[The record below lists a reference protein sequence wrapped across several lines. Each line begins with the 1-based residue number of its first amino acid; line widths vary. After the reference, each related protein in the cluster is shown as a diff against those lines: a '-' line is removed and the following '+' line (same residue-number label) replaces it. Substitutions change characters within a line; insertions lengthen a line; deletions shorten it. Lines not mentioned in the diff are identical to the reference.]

1 MLVSCKRHQGYTEI
15 GEAGYYDLPLDPTL
29 TSVWQVVYL
38 RSWAQEKVDGPGL
51 LLPFLNIHF
60 MFFSHV
66 IILGDLNTA
75 HRPIDHWDAVNLVRL
90 PLGL

>member
-1 MLVSCKRHQGYTEI
+1 
-15 GEAGYYDLPLDPTL
+15 
-29 TSVWQVVYL
+29 
-38 RSWAQEKVDGPGL
+38 
-51 LLPFLNIHF
+51 

-90 PLGL
+90 FQAPFLTSDCGSV